1 MRVPLQIGD
10 EREAL
15 AILGWYKGPGER
27 LEAGEPLLRLRW
39 WQREFDA
46 LSPVSGVLDEVLAQP
61 GERLRQSQ
69 LVAYIETEG
78 ESAPSV
84 EVPYAELRL
93 RMANH
98 LWQSSVTAVPV
109 TTWMEIDATRL
120 LELRERW
127 LPYFE
132 AREGAPL
139 GLMPFFV
146 RAAVRA
152 LKAVPELSALILPDR
167 MVYPRRTAVGVV
179 VAVEGGVRIAKLDD
193 VAAKTFGQIAREL
206 HQTSEAARSGTLP
219 WDADRDPVFTISSAG
234 ADGPLFSS
242 PMVPVPAAG
251 ILGLDAITLRPMVV
265 GGRVEARPGLYASL
279 TFDHRAVDGQQ
290 AGRFLRVLKQAL
302 EDADF
307 EWEGSALPHVST
319 WGT

>member
-1 MRVPLQIGD
+1 MRVPLHIGD
-10 EREAL
+10 ERESL
-15 AILGWYKGPGER
+15 AVVGWHKGPGSR

-39 WQREFDA
+39 WQREFDVLA
-46 LSPVSGVLDEVLAQP
+46 PVSGILDQVLAQS
-61 GERLRQSQ
+61 GERLRQPQ
-69 LVAYIETEG
+69 VVAYIETEG
-78 ESAPSV
+78 EPNPTV
-84 EVPYAELRL
+84 EVPYTELRL
-93 RMANH
+93 RMASH
-98 LWQSSVTAVPV
+98 LWQSSITAVPV
-109 TTWMEIDATRL
+109 TTWTEIDATRL
-120 LELRERW
+120 LELREGW

-132 AREGAPL
+132 AAEGAPL

-167 MVYPRRTAVGVV
+167 MVYSRRTSVGVV
-179 VAVEGGVRIAKLDD
+179 VAVEGGVRIARLDD
-193 VAAKTFGQIAREL
+193 ADAKTFGQIAREL
-206 HQTSEAARSGTLP
+206 HRISEAARSGTLP
-219 WDADRDPVFTISSAG
+219 WDADREPAFTISSAG

-242 PMVPVPAAG
+242 PMLPVPAAG

-265 GGRVEARPGLYASL
+265 GRRVEARPGLYASL

-290 AGRFLRVLKQAL
+290 AGRFLRVLKQTL

-307 EWEGSALPHVST
+307 EWEGLALSHTSA